1 MSEPTN
7 QELKELILLSVSE
20 LEKKMDV
27 GFESVRG
34 EIKEV
39 SGEIKRLD
47 EKIEGQVARLEEK
60 INGLDKGL
68 SNSEVV
74 SRTAFIAV
82 VGGMAAGLIKL
93 FFFPGNP

>member
-34 EIKEV
+34 EIK
-39 SGEIKRLD
+39 RLD
-47 EKIEGQVARLEEK
+47 EKIEGRVARLEEK
-60 INGLDKGL
+60 INGLDSSLRGRQKAKGK
-68 SNSEVV
+68 
-74 SRTAFIAV
+74 RQ
-82 VGGMAAGLIKL
+82 K
-93 FFFPGNP
+93 